1 MLIKDIGEFGLIQRI
16 KKQIKFDSSVIV
28 GPGDDCAV
36 VEFSKKEYLLFT
48 CDMLIEGID
57 FTRKVDPR
65 LIGRKALAV
74 SLSDIAACGGKPR
87 YALVSLGLPKRT
99 SLKIADGIIKG
110 ILDLAEEFKVN
121 IVGGDLSRA
130 DKITLDVSVTGVVK
144 KPQLV
149 LRSGAKKGDVIFVS
163 GPLGGSLKGKH
174 LDFTP
179 RVKEAEI
186 LVNNFKL
193 NSMIDISDGL
203 VQDLNHILESS
214 SAGAVIYEELIP
226 ISKEASGLDDALYS
240 GEDFELLF
248 TASSQE
254 AKKIFYRYPQQ
265 FNPIGEIMPEKFGLR
280 LMDRKKKG
288 RKLPLKGFI
297 HF

>member
-1 MLIKDIGEFGLIQRI
+1 M
-16 KKQIKFDSSVIV
+16 
-28 GPGDDCAV
+28 
-36 VEFSKKEYLLFT
+36 KEYLLFN